1 MNTIEEF
8 VKKIFDRREIQ
19 ELIGRSF
26 FEQKSKGGNLTREEA
41 FNFFRESY
49 YNGGGNRRAIL
60 FFLLFHDLSEDE
72 QKRLFEQVSNK
83 IEGVEKE
90 FVCGVCYEFGIGTEK
105 NYEQAFLNYKKSAE
119 KGFAPAMH
127 YLAYAYFKGQGVE
140 QDLKKGFAWELKAA
154 EAGIPQAEYNI
165 GTLYRRGIGV
175 EKDEEKALTWLK
187 KASKHNYGAGAK
199 M

>member
-1 MNTIEEF
+1 M
-8 VKKIFDRREIQ
+8 D
-19 ELIGRSF
+19 
-26 FEQKSKGGNLTREEA
+26 
-41 FNFFRESY
+41 
-49 YNGGGNRRAIL
+49 
-60 FFLLFHDLSEDE
+60 
-72 QKRLFEQVSNK
+72 
-83 IEGVEKE
+83 
-90 FVCGVCYEFGIGTEK
+90 EK
-105 NYEQAFLNYKKSAE
+105 NS
-119 KGFAPAMH
+119 